1 MTNPM
6 LASAQRLEDTAGT
19 CRLFIVRH
27 GTTTLNVE
35 NRYRGRRD
43 IPLDAQGYQ
52 DAVDA
57 ARRLSGANL
66 SAVYT
71 GPLRRTIATAQ
82 IIADEARVPDLRILH
97 GLNNVDYGAWE
108 GMTAEEAEKFDPEAF
123 ALYRN
128 CPARAVC
135 PLGERLS
142 DAQQR
147 MTDALQLIGS
157 RHAGEV
163 VAAVSHAVMVRLA
176 LVALRYVGGE
186 SWRLP
191 VGRGSVTEFRIQDG
205 QVRLAA
211 PPRGGEDD
219 ESPNGSAARSPSG
232 SAARSPNGSAARSPS
247 GSAAGSPSGSAAD
260 SA

>member
-1 MTNPM
+1 MTD
-6 LASAQRLEDTAGT
+6 QIIDTEARIAHAPTGA
-19 CRLFIVRH
+19 CQLYLVRH

-57 ARRLSGANL
+57 ARRLSAVGL
-66 SAVYT
+66 TAVYT

-108 GMTAEEAEKFDPEAF
+108 GMTADEAAMFDPEAF
-123 ALYRN
+123 ALYRTS
-128 CPARAVC
+128 PSRAVC
-135 PLGERLS
+135 PIGERLS

-147 MTDALQLIGS
+147 MLAALTLIGS
-157 RHAGEV
+157 RHAGEP
-163 VAAVSHAVMVRLA
+163 VAAVTHAVMIRLVMA
-176 LVALRYVGGE
+176 KLMGIDDE

-191 VGRGSVTEFRIQDG
+191 VGRGSLTEVHIEQGEIRFAGLPDG
-205 QVRLAA
+205 GQPDVA
-211 PPRGGEDD
+211 P
-219 ESPNGSAARSPSG
+219 
-232 SAARSPNGSAARSPS
+232 
-247 GSAAGSPSGSAAD
+247 AGSSRLPA
-260 SA
+260 